1 MPERSNLRGSMSS
14 TPILSDLLLW
24 AASIFA
30 AACADP
36 LDAGEPHLARRTMC
50 MRSRDICP
58 GPDWWHA
65 GGSASWLRACWT
77 RTLSPQLLHAA
88 GGGMPG
94 ARVVASESGAFCTPC
109 QLRTRR
115 RLAVPDCKT
124 EYVCFSRLKSDAVSG
139 AARGGAQVF
148 LKHRTRRRACALEKK
163 NWTSAYRNS
172 GPRIAIAA
180 AELRVCMLAAL

>member
-14 TPILSDLLLW
+14 TPILSGLLLW
-24 AASIFA
+24 AASICA

-58 GPDWWHA
+58 GPDWWHP

-139 AARGGAQVF
+139 AALGGPRF
-148 LKHRTRRRACALEKK
+148 FETPHPTTSMRTREK